1 MASLQKKSTFGC
13 AVVTVLVGDGDVG
26 IGAGVGCVVRV
37 FVGDEEI
44 GASTGDAVGLG
55 VGSTGRQDSTR
66 GEREPAWP
74 FSVACSH
81 AVTKA
86 P

>member
-1 MASLQKKSTFGC
+1 MQKKSTFGC
-13 AVVTVLVGDGDVG
+13 AVVAVFVGDEEVG

-44 GASTGDAVGLG
+44 GASTGDEVGFS
-55 VGSTGRQDSTR
+55 VGSTGPQDSTR

-86 P
+86 S